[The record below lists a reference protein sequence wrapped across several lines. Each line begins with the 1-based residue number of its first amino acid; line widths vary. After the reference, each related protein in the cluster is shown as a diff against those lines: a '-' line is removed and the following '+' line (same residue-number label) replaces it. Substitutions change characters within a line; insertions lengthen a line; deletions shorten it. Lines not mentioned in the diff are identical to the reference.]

1 MMRHWSGLATRN
13 WHAKQVRSGGAVA
26 AIALGVAAV
35 VWVTCCYESVRASVM
50 EWATGYIGA
59 AQITVQSP
67 LGKYDTVPARLVDA
81 IAQVEGVAQV
91 NGTLVQRLRVAPV
104 SAAERGTRSADT
116 LRWSESLPEVD
127 LRGID
132 LRTELAFRQ
141 PRVSAGRMLSEEDEY
156 EIVLDSGFAE
166 DFGLALGDSL
176 FVWGASQERAFEL
189 RIVGLMRVRRV
200 GRFQKG
206 QALMPL
212 ATLQRINSKTG
223 QVTAVDVRLTEATPD
238 AVALAQSA
246 IRSVALRIL
255 PNAVVRSVEGR
266 MRQIQFAQRQ
276 QEFVLMVASCVVML
290 TALVTILSTLSMG
303 MIERI
308 SQLGLMRCV
317 GLTGGQ
323 LSCLMLLEVLPLGLV
338 GILTGLP
345 LGLAMTGVTVWLVPE
360 YVGQF
365 VINPRGLLLATGAG
379 LATTLTAA
387 LLPMIAALTVS
398 PMEAAHPRAR
408 PAPAWVLLLVFV
420 LGAGGLAV
428 QHFGLL
434 ERVLR
439 SADFFFWASLA
450 LVLLYVS
457 YALLAPVVMRVVGAP
472 GLSVVSGLLGVARP
486 LLAEQVGRAVW
497 RSAGVCCGLM
507 VGLSLI
513 VAMIV
518 INESVVGGWQFPK
531 EFPEAYV
538 WSFEQMPDD
547 AAARIAGVPGVG
559 SYTVANAHNAI
570 VRERKPMFM
579 AEVLLSVTWFVG
591 CDPETFFRM
600 VRVEMIEGTLEGAVE
615 KLKEGGHVVVADDFA
630 RSRDKGLGD
639 EVTVFIGNRTARF
652 RIAGVMAS
660 PALDIAAGYFQAQS
674 EFIVAASGS
683 VLGTRADMERH
694 FGITGAKLI
703 LLNFDLPPEPVPPG
717 WPPPRAGVDRDG
729 LSDHLRDERVP
740 LERRWQSWREQEVLR
755 QVRRALEA
763 PQAYIGTARE
773 LKDEI
778 DRELVSITRLL
789 STVPSVALLVA
800 ALGVA
805 NLMAANVTARMRQ
818 IAILRAVGG
827 TQDQVLRLVVGEALL
842 VGLLGCAMGL
852 ALGLHVS
859 SNIITLVDRM
869 WGFRLD
875 LQLPWATI
883 AFAVALTILLCML
896 AGLLPARYAARANVV
911 EALRRA

>member
-420 LGAGGLAV
+420 LATIALPGQMDLPLIPDAPL
-428 QHFGLL
+428 FGLDPAAYEPSRIVAPL
-434 ERVLR
+434 CAIWLIVFSIPLFLYTPDLTTTGERFGDAMRHGVGNVIRTISKLR
-439 SADFFFWASLA
+439 DYRNVA
-450 LVLLYVS
+450 LFL
-457 YALLAPVVMRVVGAP
+457 
-472 GLSVVSGLLGVARP
+472 VARM
-486 LLAEQVGRAVW
+486 LYADGKTAI
-497 RSAGVCCGLM
+497 
-507 VGLSLI
+507 LI
-513 VAMIV
+513 FSGIYA
-518 INESVVGGWQFPK
+518 
-531 EFPEAYV
+531 
-538 WSFEQMPDD
+538 
-547 AAARIAGVPGVG
+547 
-559 SYTVANAHNAI
+559 
-570 VRERKPMFM
+570 
-579 AEVLLSVTWFVG
+579 
-591 CDPETFFRM
+591 
-600 VRVEMIEGTLEGAVE
+600 
-615 KLKEGGHVVVADDFA
+615 
-630 RSRDKGLGD
+630 
-639 EVTVFIGNRTARF
+639 
-652 RIAGVMAS
+652 AGVMQW
-660 PALDIAAGYFQAQS
+660 G
-674 EFIVAASGS
+674 
-683 VLGTRADMERH
+683 
-694 FGITGAKLI
+694 LI
-703 LLNFDLPPEPVPPG
+703 E
-717 WPPPRAGVDRDG
+717 
-729 LSDHLRDERVP
+729 
-740 LERRWQSWREQEVLR
+740 
-755 QVRRALEA
+755 
-763 PQAYIGTARE
+763 
-773 LKDEI
+773 
-778 DRELVSITRLL
+778 
-789 STVPSVALLVA
+789 
-800 ALGVA
+800 
-805 NLMAANVTARMRQ
+805 M
-818 IAILRAVGG
+818 
-827 TQDQVLRLVVGEALL
+827 
-842 VGLLGCAMGL
+842 
-852 ALGLHVS
+852 
-859 SNIITLVDRM
+859 
-869 WGFRLD
+869 
-875 LQLPWATI
+875 
-883 AFAVALTILLCML
+883 
-896 AGLLPARYAARANVV
+896 
-911 EALRRA
+911 